1 MTEKI
6 NKKHK
11 PSRILPYLQSIPE
24 IILYELVSKL
34 ILTAVVFLLKMLLQ
48 WSIYKAG
55 KTSVTSGDFS
65 FLFTSPFG
73 WLAIL
78 TTLVLLGV
86 YFAFDINIIINYAGE
101 KLKER
106 PAVLWK
112 IILESMAEAARFFT
126 PGGLLVLLY
135 VTLIAPVAGMG
146 FSISLTDKLYIP
158 NFISS
163 VIKGNILY
171 NVSYTVF
178 IILMA
183 GIGVFGMFTIHG
195 MIIDHVPAIASFVRS
210 VKMVARNF
218 WVLVGNLLRFSV
230 KYFLISLC
238 IGILCEIIP
247 VAFLY
252 ISGGPA
258 ANKPMFDCSVFAVMI
273 VFYAVFIASLSLFVP
288 LLMMKLTELYYRFGE
303 EEPITF
309 STTPALSY
317 KYMVLT
323 LLILYL
329 ATIGFSIYVYS
340 NFDELVPP
348 EVGSNI
354 IGHRGA
360 GNEGGENTIG
370 GIMKAREIGC
380 YGTEIDVQR
389 TSDGY
394 YILNHDAN
402 FKRVANDPR
411 KPSQM
416 TLEEVK
422 SLTLIN
428 DPSEKVPTIE
438 EVLDASGGEIVLFIE
453 LKGDTADYKM
463 CDDMVALL
471 KERNMTD
478 SCVLISLKYNLI
490 EYIED
495 NYPEIQTGYL
505 AFITLGDIG
514 GLKCDYL
521 GLEEETATSNM
532 IEVAHGSGH
541 MVMVWTP
548 NSSISQRTFILSDA
562 DAIITDNASDAKDM
576 EGQLISRSIYE
587 RLADSLLD
595 GAGNF
600 VSAFRKI
607 R

>member
-1 MTEKI
+1 MPEKI
-6 NKKHK
+6 NKKRK
-11 PSRILPYLQSIPE
+11 PSKILPYLQSIPE
-24 IILYELVSKL
+24 IILYEIASKL
-34 ILTAVVFLLKMLLQ
+34 ILTGLVFLLKLLLQ

-55 KTSVTSGDFS
+55 KTSVSSGDYF

-78 TTLVLLGV
+78 TALVLLGV
-86 YFAFDINIIINYAGE
+86 YFAFDINIIVNYAGE

-126 PGGLLVLLY
+126 PGGLLVLMY
-135 VTLIAPVAGMG
+135 VTLIAPLAGMG

-163 VIKGNILY
+163 VIKGNTVY
-171 NVSYTVF
+171 NVLYTIF
-178 IILMA
+178 IVLMS
-183 GIGVFGMFTIHG
+183 GVGVFGIFTIHG
-195 MIIDHVPAIASFVRS
+195 MIIDHVPAIKSFVRS
-210 VKMVARNF
+210 VKTVAKNF
-218 WVLVGNLLRFSV
+218 WVLAGNLIKFAI
-230 KYFLISLC
+230 KYVLVSLVF
-238 IGILCEIIP
+238 GILCELIP
-247 VAFLY
+247 VIALI
-252 ISGGPA
+252 ISRGPGG
-258 ANKPMFDCSVFAVMI
+258 NKLLFDCSFFAVMI
-273 VFYAVFIASLSLFVP
+273 VFYAVSLASVFLYVP

-317 KYMVLT
+317 KYMTMT

-329 ATIGFSIYVYS
+329 ATLVCSIYVYN
-340 NFDELVPP
+340 NFDELFPP

-360 GNEGGENTIG
+360 GNEGGENTVG
-370 GIMKAREIGC
+370 GIKKAIDIGC
-380 YGTEIDVQR
+380 YGTEIDIQR
-389 TSDGY
+389 TIDGY
-394 YILNHDAN
+394 YILNHDNN

-422 SLTLIN
+422 SLTLIS
-428 DPSEKVPTIE
+428 DPNEKVPTIE
-438 EVLDASGGEIVLFIE
+438 EVLDAAGDDIVLFIE

-463 CDDMVALL
+463 CDDMVKLITD
-471 KERNMTD
+471 RMMTET
-478 SCVLISLKYNLI
+478 CVLISLKYNLI
-490 EYIED
+490 EYIEE
-495 NYPEIQTGYL
+495 NYPDIKTGYL

-532 IEVAHGSGH
+532 IAVAHGSGH

-548 NSSISQRTFILSDA
+548 NSNLSQRSFILSDA
-562 DAIITDNASDAKDM
+562 DAIITDNASDAKAV
-576 EGQLISRSIYE
+576 EEELVSRSIYE
-587 RLADSLLD
+587 RLADTLLD

-600 VSAFRKI
+600 VSALNKI